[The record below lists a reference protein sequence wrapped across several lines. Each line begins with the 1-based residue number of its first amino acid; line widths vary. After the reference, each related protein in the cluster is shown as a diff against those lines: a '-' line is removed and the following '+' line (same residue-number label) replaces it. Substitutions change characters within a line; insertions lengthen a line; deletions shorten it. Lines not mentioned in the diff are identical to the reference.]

1 MFARCKKLD
10 AYPIYLILGGAS
22 TFFFGIIVTI
32 NLLYQLQVAHLNPLQ
47 LVLVGTVLET
57 SCFLTQV
64 PTGALA
70 DVYSRRLAVI
80 IGIFLIGVGFILEG
94 AIPRFETILLAQVIW
109 GIGATFT
116 DGADSAW
123 ITDEIGEERVGN
135 AFLRAS
141 QVGQIAA
148 LVAIPISVA
157 LGSIHLNL
165 PILVGGCLYLALG
178 LFLMAF
184 MPEQGFKPTPRE
196 DRAFGGG
203 RLREPGSR
211 TLGFASRARA
221 SWQAMTA
228 TTRDGV
234 RLIRR
239 RPILLTFLGIA
250 LLFGAFSEGIDR
262 LWLAHLVANFSFPA
276 FGSFQPVVWI
286 GIISAGS
293 TLLCIGAVEIV
304 RRRLDMN
311 RHQLVASVLLVF
323 NGLMSASAIVFALT
337 GNFFLAVAAYWGSNM
352 FRAISWP
359 VLRAWQTQH
368 IDAEVRATVLSISG
382 QTDALGQIA
391 GGPALGAV
399 ATFASLRV
407 ALVTAGA
414 ILLPALLLFVRAGSQ
429 GKAVAA
435 PAAVE
440 EVAAIGE

>member
-1 MFARCKKLD
+1 LLTHTRKLG

-22 TFFFGIIVTI
+22 AFFFSIIVTI

-57 SCFLTQV
+57 TCFLTQV

-70 DVYSRRLAVI
+70 DAYSRRLAVI
-80 IGIFLIGVGFILEG
+80 IGIFLIGAGFILEG

-141 QVGQIAA
+141 QIGQAA
-148 LVAIPISVA
+148 GLIAIPLSVA
-157 LGSIHLNL
+157 LGSIRLNL
-165 PILVGGCLYLALG
+165 PILVGGGLYLALG
-178 LFLMAF
+178 IFLIAC

-203 RLREPGSR
+203 RLGKPGSR
-211 TLGFASRARA
+211 TLGFASRVRS
-221 SWQAMTA
+221 SWQAMAA
-228 TTRDGV
+228 TTRHGV

-250 LLFGAFSEGIDR
+250 LLFGAFSEGLDR
-262 LWLAHLVANFSFPA
+262 LWLAHLVDNFSFPA
-276 FGSFQPVVWI
+276 FGSFQPVIWI

-293 TLLCIGAVEIV
+293 TLLCIGAVEVV
-304 RRRLDMN
+304 RRRLDMT
-311 RHQLVASVLLVF
+311 RHRLVASVLLVF
-323 NGLMSASAIVFALT
+323 NGLMSASVIVFALA
-337 GNFFLAVAAYWGSNM
+337 GNFFLAVAAYWGSDI

-359 VLRAWQTQH
+359 VLRTWQTQH
-368 IDAEVRATVLSISG
+368 IDSEVRATALSISG

-391 GGPALGAV
+391 GGPALGAI
-399 ATFASLRV
+399 ATFASLRA

-414 ILLPALLLFVRAGSQ
+414 ILLPALLLFVRAGRQ
-429 GKAVAA
+429 GKTA
-435 PAAVE
+435 PTP
-440 EVAAIGE
+440 AIDEKESVPA